1 MAQLLLH
8 LANITIYENTFITD
22 SRKFPF
28 PWEFPGTPDLL
39 FPFPGN
45 SATIAMDVCRLQII
59 SLELFDTYTS
69 LVEVTLRTGACG
81 KLKFFA
87 SVSIY

>member
-22 SRKFPF
+22 SREF
-28 PWEFPGTPDLL
+28 PWEWKFPGIPDLL

-45 SATIAMDVCRLQII
+45 SATIAVYATINTQNQLAIRAIKEKSKPKPI
-59 SLELFDTYTS
+59 TYVKTS
-69 LVEVTLRTGACG
+69 
-81 KLKFFA
+81 
-87 SVSIY
+87 

>member
-22 SRKFPF
+22 SREFPWE
-28 PWEFPGTPDLL
+28 WEFPGIPDLL

-45 SATIAMDVCRLQII
+45 SATITTTVYLP
-59 SLELFDTYTS
+59 LFEEEGQKT
-69 LVEVTLRTGACG
+69 R
-81 KLKFFA
+81 
-87 SVSIY
+87 